1 MPCSLWIILCNIL
14 KLCLSWCFLLCIS
27 NCFILTTVK
36 MFLNCFNTFAKM
48 ILCTYRSLFMCF
60 QWLSNSLCLFLSSTI
75 FLNLLTMSVSL
86 DQIKWSLIFF
96 WFSISWKNLGM
107 INEIISL
114 ENFKKRILSKPRKCL
129 ISI

>member
-1 MPCSLWIILCNIL
+1 MPCSLWIILFNIL
-14 KLCLSWCFLLCIS
+14 RLCLSWWFLLCIS

-36 MFLNCFNTFAKM
+36 MLLNCFNTFAKM

-107 INEIISL
+107 INEKISL